1 MFSRCILSVL
11 VVSACAAVPV
21 SAAFTPAPGY
31 EAVELYSSAGTYMTC
46 GGLSLYDGVL
56 YFGQFNQ
63 IKSLDLATGVDAV
76 VGPLPSNAGNSLVEV
91 NPADGSVYTAYGTS
105 YSKPYIHE
113 MGPVDAGG
121 FTEQLAM
128 GGIYDAAVNSVGE
141 LFISAN
147 PDVDGDDEPD
157 GSRILRYDWSSGAT
171 TEIANIGGSTSGL
184 AFDADDNLYY
194 SAYDAN
200 QVVKF
205 TSAQVAAGGL
215 TIADAAASLDL
226 AGPGFL
232 AFDDAGNLFATNLDA
247 FWTTHVG
254 LYDFAAGAK
263 IADVAVGG
271 GKLVVSGDTL
281 YTIDTD
287 WGAYASTIQAV
298 TAVPE
303 PGTVLLLLLGATA
316 VFIGRR

>member
-1 MFSRCILSVL
+1 MLFPPARPFRL
-11 VVSACAAVPV
+11 

-63 IKSLDLATGVDAV
+63 IKSLDPATGVDAV
-76 VGPLPSNAGNSLVEV
+76 VGPLPSNAGNALVEV

-128 GGIYDAAVNSVGE
+128 GGIYDAAVNSAGE

-171 TEIANIGGSTSGL
+171 TEIAAIGGSTGGL

-194 SAYDAN
+194 SVYDAN

-205 TSAQVAAGGL
+205 TAAQVDAGGL
-215 TIADAAASLDL
+215 TIADAAGSLNL

-232 AFDDAGNLFATNLDA
+232 AFDDAGNLFATNLDTFLDDPCGPVRFRGRREDRRRCGRRRQA
-247 FWTTHVG
+247 GRLGRHALHNRHRLGNLLQHDPSGQGRPGTG
-254 LYDFAAGAK
+254 NRFAATARRDGALHWTPL
-263 IADVAVGG
+263 D
-271 GKLVVSGDTL
+271 L
-281 YTIDTD
+281 
-287 WGAYASTIQAV
+287 
-298 TAVPE
+298 
-303 PGTVLLLLLGATA
+303 
-316 VFIGRR
+316 